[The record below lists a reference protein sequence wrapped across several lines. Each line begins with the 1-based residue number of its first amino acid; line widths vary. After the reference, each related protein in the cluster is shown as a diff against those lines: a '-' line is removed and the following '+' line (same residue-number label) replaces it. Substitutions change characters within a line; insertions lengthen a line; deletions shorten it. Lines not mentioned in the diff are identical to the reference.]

1 MASFKFY
8 KQVDMNGNGGPDIS
22 LDNGYL
28 VSYDAS
34 QITLSDGFY
43 TLTAYGKFNYSDDGL
58 KKSTMTGYVLYAGG
72 EIDSEVSGWKLS
84 GKKLES
90 FLNSGDEASFFNYLM
105 KGNDVIE
112 GSAFNDVLIGLKGND
127 YLVGGLGDDVLNGGS
142 GRDSMIG
149 GDGND
154 TYYVDKKS
162 DAVLES
168 FGQGVD
174 TVYSSVS
181 FNLAAG
187 GNHADNLFLSGKGK
201 LVGIGNELNNVI
213 SGNSGANTLIGAG
226 GDDNISGGAG
236 KDKLY
241 GGTGDD
247 ILSGGAGADTFIW
260 SLSDKGIDGDPFVD
274 VVTDFSRSSKDKLDL
289 RDLLSGE
296 HKGDVSGLLNFI
308 DVNVNAGNTELRI
321 STDGQ
326 FAGGVY
332 DAAIEDA
339 RIVLAG
345 DFLSGNTEAGLL
357 QSLISSKQLV
367 ID

>member
-1 MASFKFY
+1 MARFKFNS
-8 KQVDMNGNGGPDIS
+8 QVDMFDTDGSGAAFNNPYI
-22 LDNGYL
+22 

-34 QITLSDGFY
+34 HITLSDGYY

-58 KKSTMTGYVLYAGG
+58 KKSTMTGYVLYAGA
-72 EIDSEVSGWKLS
+72 ELDSEVSGWKLS

-90 FLNSGDEASFFNYLM
+90 FLNNGNDSALYNYLM
-105 KGNDVIE
+105 KGNDVVE

-127 YLVGGLGDDVLNGGS
+127 YLVGGLGDDVLNGGK
-142 GRDSMIG
+142 GTDTMIG

-162 DAVLES
+162 DVVVEF

-247 ILSGGAGADTFIW
+247 ILSGGAGADTFVW
-260 SLSDKGIDGDPFVD
+260 SLSDKGVDGDPFVD
-274 VVTDFSRSSKDKLDL
+274 VVTDFSRTSKDKLDL

-308 DVNVNAGNTELRI
+308 DVNVNAGNTEFRI

-332 DAAIEDA
+332 DVATEDA

-357 QSLISSKQLV
+357 QSLISSKQLI